1 MAGEPTMMA
10 KCTAEFIG
18 TFLLVL
24 VVGCNILDSDV
35 TTWAG
40 VSIALVLMA
49 CIYALGGISGA
60 NFNPAVSVSLGISRQ
75 LGGPGLDLQTVLVYC
90 GVQSVAAFAAALCYT
105 SLFWDSFSLEPSRGF
120 GWKSAGAVE
129 MIYTF
134 MWCFVVLNVG
144 AARKNVEERNQY
156 YGLAISFVVLAG
168 SYGGGAVSGGC
179 FNPAM
184 AIGVDASSGRNFGYC
199 LSYIFFQLLGAAL
212 AAFAFALIR
221 PEDFGAERTII
232 QKLLSEFVGTYI
244 LIFTLG
250 LNVLAQ
256 SSAAAFSVA
265 ACLMSLTY
273 ALADVSGA
281 HFNPAVTAAVLI
293 SGREV
298 DFPPL
303 HALLYALTQLVAGL
317 AAVKSYTLIYTTRT
331 YSLGPYASSYWGQ
344 VCIAEPIFT
353 FLLCYVF
360 LAVAVSERTKASHMF
375 GLAIGSCLMVG
386 ASAISNIAGFS
397 MNPAFSIPSTLLG
410 LPEMAISKGLTFT
423 ALELAGGTMAAVVFK
438 LTHEVDSLGLEGKAM
453 V

>member
-1 MAGEPTMMA
+1 MMA

-24 VVGCNILDSDV
+24 VVGCNILGADV

-40 VSIALVLMA
+40 VSISLVLMA

-75 LGGPGLDLQTVLVYC
+75 LGGPGLDLQTVCIYC
-90 GVQSVAAFAAALCYT
+90 GVQCAAAFAAAICYT
-105 SLFWDSFSLEPSRGF
+105 SLYWDSFSVAPASGF
-120 GWKSAGAVE
+120 GWRSAGVVE
-129 MIYTF
+129 MVYTF
-134 MWCFVVLNVG
+134 MWAFVVLNVG

-184 AIGVDASSGRNFGYC
+184 AIGIDASSGSFGYC
-199 LSYIFFQLLGAAL
+199 FQYICFELAGGVLAAL
-212 AAFAFALIR
+212 VFALIR
-221 PEDFGAERTII
+221 PEDYGAERTII

-244 LIFTLG
+244 LVFTMG

-256 SSAAAFSVA
+256 TSAAAFSIGA
-265 ACLMSLTY
+265 ALTSLTY
-273 ALADVSGA
+273 ALGDVSGA
-281 HFNPAVTAAVLI
+281 HFNPAVTASVLI
-293 SGREV
+293 SGREA
-298 DFPPL
+298 DFPPV
-303 HALLYALTQLVAGL
+303 HALLYVVTQVSAAL
-317 AAVKSYTLIYTTRT
+317 AAVKSYSMIYKIKT
-331 YSLGPYASSYWGQ
+331 YSLGPYANSYWGQ
-344 VCIAEPIFT
+344 VCVAEPVFT
-353 FLLCYVF
+353 FLLCFIF

-386 ASAISNIAGFS
+386 ASAIGNIVGFS
-397 MNPAFSIPSTLLG
+397 MNPAFSLASCLLSEG
-410 LPEMAISKGLTFT
+410 NVSKGATFA
-423 ALELAGGTMAAVVFK
+423 ALELAGGTMAAVLFK
-438 LTHEVDSLGLEGKAM
+438 LTHEVDSLGLEKSL